1 MITEEKMKIDFAKIE
16 EKCVENFK
24 NGQGKVYLKVH
35 KDEEE
40 NVILIRIPKG
50 SSIGRHTHLTDS
62 ETEFVL
68 QGKVVFTIDGKE
80 ETVEKGQCHFC
91 RNGSSHAV
99 RNDGDEDAVI
109 FAVVPLLKR

>member
-1 MITEEKMKIDFAKIE
+1 MKIDFAKIE

-35 KDEEE
+35 NDEEE

-50 SSIGRHTHLTDS
+50 SSIGRHTHETDS

-68 QGKVVFTIDGKE
+68 QGKVVFTI
-80 ETVEKGQCHFC
+80 EKGQCHFC

>member
-1 MITEEKMKIDFAKIE
+1 MKIDFNKIE

-24 NGQGKVYLKVH
+24 NGRGKVYLRVYS
-35 KDEEE
+35 DEEE
-40 NVILIRIPKG
+40 NIILIRIPKG
-50 SSIGRHTHLTDS
+50 SVIGLHTHERDS
-62 ETEFVL
+62 ETELVL

-91 RNGSSHAV
+91 RNGSSHTA
-99 RNDGDEDAVI
+99 RNDCDEDAVI